1 MSPKKDDANS
11 QTSKVKKSDPSGADG
26 SYSGERSGQGQ
37 GQSTD
42 TSKSQGREKR
52 KSARLEINAITRYVC
67 NGEEFV
73 GLTKLINLG
82 GLLIEVDEPLAL
94 GTNIRVELNLPI
106 SLRPF
111 SGVGEVV
118 YRNNIR
124 GRLTHVASEMGIK
137 FLEINEE
144 GEALLL
150 EFTERY
156 SEFNQN
162 HSVFSKEMSA
172 FNDPTI
178 IKAPRELTP
187 GNEEPRILP
196 KNPKNSR

>member
-1 MSPKKDDANS
+1 MTGP
-11 QTSKVKKSDPSGADG
+11 G
-26 SYSGERSGQGQ
+26 R
-37 GQSTD
+37 
-42 TSKSQGREKR
+42 QGREMR

-82 GLLIEVDEPLAL
+82 GLLIEVDEPLPL
-94 GTNIRVELNLPI
+94 GTKIKVELNLPI
-106 SLRPF
+106 SLRLF
-111 SGVGEVV
+111 SGLGEVV

-137 FLEINEE
+137 FLEIQED

-150 EFTERY
+150 EFTRRY
-156 SEFNQN
+156 LEFNQN

-178 IKAPRELTP
+178 IKAPRDTMAASEGARDL
-187 GNEEPRILP
+187 L
-196 KNPKNSR
+196 KNPKKSR